1 MDGHEA
7 LVHDV
12 TIITEPSTKNS
23 PAFSSKVCSEVCRS
37 ADLRSLREP
46 CLVPEPCPEERSC
59 SKYLNTGVGNR
70 QPLPDGSTKCIIVAI
85 C

>member
-23 PAFSSKVCSEVCRS
+23 PAFSSKVCFGGLVGQLIFDLFENLVLCRN
-37 ADLRSLREP
+37 
-46 CLVPEPCPEERSC
+46 LVPRNARVA
-59 SKYLNTGVGNR
+59 NT
-70 QPLPDGSTKCIIVAI
+70 
-85 C
+85 